1 MKTPRCCRI
10 LFWTTMF
17 SLSVVVGCGPKAG
30 AKKAID
36 QGTAAYDKGDFDL
49 SITCFTEAIRLKRD
63 DAWAYYGRGSSYLEK
78 NHFDKAVADFTEA
91 IRLKPDFAEAY
102 YNRGLAYKSS
112 GNVDNANV
120 DFARAKEL
128 GRATK

>member
-49 SITCFTEAIRLKRD
+49 SITCFTEAIRLK
-63 DAWAYYGRGSSYLEK
+63 
-78 NHFDKAVADFTEA
+78 
-91 IRLKPDFAEAY
+91 PDFAEAY